1 MNTIKI
7 YLDQSGEL
15 ADLQKDFPLYQFQFN
30 NKLLNIYIPRVLLGA
45 SAFIDDNINS
55 GNACLVKMSYTM
67 DWNGK
72 TKTSD
77 AFICRYVKDVT
88 QNGITYSLFERT
100 LPYAFTLYAGQGV
113 GAPQL
118 TVMACNVVEGSVVS
132 TISAQPVALDVIE
145 SSTIFDIDDIPPSTA
160 LTELESQLN
169 SVIADLALK
178 QNKDDPEINPATDD
192 PDTNDHTVAGNINTL
207 LNDYKDINEFV
218 RGDDGLA
225 EQVADNTQ
233 DIENLKTFLTIGLNI
248 VGTYEITSTSVE
260 DNNQPPTPEELTTF
274 IEGITGL
281 DHLERG
287 DACFVYWNNYQADDT
302 QALYYWNGTVFNSLQ
317 MSPVHNAQNDIAG
330 LIEGTYTLDGLS
342 TPNTLMVDIQNGHIA
357 NIYRVDSN
365 GNYIDLKS
373 AMDQVIAKLVGNVP
387 VNRAT
392 ADKNGNDITTKYMTK
407 GTALDDGASHRYV
420 QEYASP
426 RALYDLNYPDYALGQ
441 FKSVEVSDTSYNKTT
456 TSPNAETQNLY
467 TPLATLT
474 KTLEADI
481 LLGDQNGLINRI
493 WITANITEDV
503 KLRIET
509 SYIDGNNQTQILSI
523 EETDTFGL
531 VNGIAKLLQ
540 IESVFSGLTQPITL
554 PAGTTL
560 IQTIEVHRQV
570 STSANFTLL
579 SNTTYNAYM
588 TLNKIGYVRYA
599 LEQEP
604 NAIETAADSSY
615 INADGDLEVV
625 GDGTIHYANGDSAPL
640 TTIVK
645 LPIDTTPT
653 QNSTKPITSGG
664 VKTYVDSNY
673 PILEVSG
680 LFTTTQPYAS
690 VLLTAE
696 QIAVIVG
703 TNTPILRDSTTKA
716 LFIPKNQP
724 TNVTLPQHY
733 EWTFLECVKE
743 GTEYVSYLYVE
754 YYPNDGTNSLKVYPE
769 KRIELTKNKTG
780 IIDSSSTN
788 TQYPSAKAVYDYGE
802 TKLDKK
808 TSGATYGVEIP
819 DTSAYTANKT
829 LATTDDVDTKLDK
842 QTGTSTYPQAYTK
855 GVDGTQAMMDITD
868 STANNAIV
876 RRNGQQILVPQTPT
890 SDSHATSKKYVDN
903 GLSGKQATLST
914 AQQSAVDSGID
925 STKVGQ
931 IATNTS
937 NITNLQN
944 NKLDKKPDGTNDLIS
959 NNKISTKYLPD
970 EILGQLVFGG
980 NVNANTAVATLS
992 TNAKAKLGTA
1002 SNTITLTNDTTAI
1015 TGYEANSGIYY
1026 VVATAGTFAGISY
1039 SVGDWLISIGTK
1051 WDKVDNTDE
1060 VTSVKVDTG
1069 TGLTSSTPT
1078 AQTGA
1083 VSTTIGIASGY
1094 KLPTT
1099 TEWGNK
1105 LDKVTTTTT
1114 LDQVYVKNTS
1124 GGQEMLGI
1132 SKVSS
1137 NGDTL
1142 VKRNTNGQL
1151 SVPTTPSANGDATS
1165 KLYVD
1170 TQVGYKQSTILQ
1182 GTATIATTAWTTITA
1197 SDGYVKRASITATG
1211 ATSSMMPSVAFSS
1224 TDALSGNFS
1233 PICESGSGVIY
1244 IYAKETPSASI
1255 DVAWSVIP

>member
-100 LPYAFTLYAGQGV
+100 LPYAFTLYAGQGA

-132 TISAQPVALDVIE
+132 TISAQPVALDVLE

-664 VKTYVDSNY
+664 VKTYVDNAISDKIKVVDISTWEIN
-673 PILEVSG
+673 
-680 LFTTTQPYAS
+680 TQ
-690 VLLTAE
+690 LTAE
-696 QIAVIVG
+696 HLAILSATPTPTLKKGNLILTPTSISPSQKVWVGIVG
-703 TNTPILRDSTTKA
+703 D
-716 LFIPKNQP
+716 
-724 TNVTLPQHY
+724 
-733 EWTFLECVKE
+733 VKYTYSVVSNI
-743 GTEYVSYLYVE
+743 GGLSNEYLTRNSNIA
-754 YYPNDGTNSLKVYPE
+754 NDYS
-769 KRIELTKNKTG
+769 
-780 IIDSSSTN
+780 SSST
-788 TQYPSAKAVYDYGE
+788 YAVGDYVF
-802 TKLDKK
+802 
-808 TSGATYGVEIP
+808 YG
-819 DTSAYTANKT
+819 N
-829 LATTDDVDTKLDK
+829 
-842 QTGTSTYPQAYTK
+842 
-855 GVDGTQAMMDITD
+855 
-868 STANNAIV
+868 
-876 RRNGQQILVPQTPT
+876 IL
-890 SDSHATSKKYVDN
+890 YRC
-903 GLSGKQATLST
+903 
-914 AQQSAVDSGID
+914 
-925 STKVGQ
+925 
-931 IATNTS
+931 
-937 NITNLQN
+937 
-944 NKLDKKPDGTNDLIS
+944 
-959 NNKISTKYLPD
+959 
-970 EILGQLVFGG
+970 
-980 NVNANTAVATLS
+980 
-992 TNAKAKLGTA
+992 
-1002 SNTITLTNDTTAI
+1002 TTAI
-1015 TGYEANSGIYY
+1015 TTAESWNSAHWTQ
-1026 VVATAGTFAGISY
+1026 ATATTDIEDNATNINNLQSDVAQRFKVYNLDAGLLGTNVSNAIKTLLTTNPRPIIFY
-1039 SVGDWLISIGTK
+1039 
-1051 WDKVDNTDE
+1051 DN
-1060 VTSVKVDTG
+1060 
-1069 TGLTSSTPT
+1069 
-1078 AQTGA
+1078 Q
-1083 VSTTIGIASGY
+1083 Y
-1094 KLPTT
+1094 
-1099 TEWGNK
+1099 
-1105 LDKVTTTTT
+1105 
-1114 LDQVYVKNTS
+1114 YY
-1124 GGQEMLGI
+1124 
-1132 SKVSS
+1132 
-1137 NGDTL
+1137 
-1142 VKRNTNGQL
+1142 
-1151 SVPTTPSANGDATS
+1151 PS
-1165 KLYVD
+1165 
-1170 TQVGYKQSTILQ
+1170 
-1182 GTATIATTAWTTITA
+1182 
-1197 SDGYVKRASITATG
+1197 
-1211 ATSSMMPSVAFSS
+1211 
-1224 TDALSGNFS
+1224 
-1233 PICESGSGVIY
+1233 SGSGVLFYWDLDNADPSTGVLKTIY
-1244 IYAKETPSASI
+1244 LNGNELGTTTSQYPTTAQLNAKASQQYVDGNFASNSVAGEEYDPTRTYNKYDTCRHNGKAYYRSSSTPATGTWNATGWTEFNMGQLFGVTRDLDNTKYEKPSGGIPKTDLASAVQTSLGKADTAVQPSALLNLIYPVGSI
-1255 DVAWSVIP
+1255 YTSANNTSPATLFGGTWTALNSGNTIKLPTGDLNVNTKSSTHSILGDYSLKWVDSNSGVQKNNGALSLYEGGTANYNQYPSGSAESRLAPANLYATMEANTISVYMWQRTS